1 MIAKEVFEHESVQ
14 DSQTISRFLK
24 ELMTGFEKK
33 NIVFESEEQ
42 QMVLH
47 PDNLLEFGIKV
58 KKKKDKNK
66 ITLKFFWK
74 DSGQGAVSEADLS
87 IGSESSGIQ

>member
-1 MIAKEVFEHESVQ
+1 MNAKEVFEHESVQ
-14 DSQTISRFLK
+14 DSQTISRFLR
-24 ELMTGFEKK
+24 ELMNGFESR
-33 NIVFESEEQ
+33 NIVFASEEQ

-66 ITLKFFWK
+66 ITLKFLWK
-74 DSGQGAVSEADLS
+74 DSGEGAISETDLT
-87 IGSESSGIQ
+87 IGSGQGGIQ

>member
-1 MIAKEVFEHESVQ
+1 MNAKEVFEHESVQ
-14 DSQTISRFLK
+14 DSQTISRFLR
-24 ELMTGFEKK
+24 ELMNGFENR
-33 NIVFESEEQ
+33 NIVFESDEQ

-47 PDNLLEFGIKV
+47 PDSMLEFGIKV

-74 DSGQGAVSEADLS
+74 DSGEGAVSETDVS
-87 IGSESSGIQ
+87 IGSEHGRIQ

>member
-1 MIAKEVFEHESVQ
+1 MNAKEIFEHESVQ
-14 DSQTISRFLK
+14 DSQTISRFLR
-24 ELMTGFEKK
+24 ELMNGFENR
-33 NIVFESEEQ
+33 NIVFESEDQ

-66 ITLKFFWK
+66 ITLKFLWK
-74 DSGQGAVSEADLS
+74 DSGEGVISEKDLT
-87 IGSESSGIQ
+87 IGSGQGGIQ